1 MPEIRFHGRGGQGAV
16 VASRLL
22 AEAAFIE
29 GNFVQSFPAFGLER
43 RGAPVMAFTRVHNS
57 RIDNH
62 SQIYR
67 PDVVVVLDATLM
79 SIVDVCDG
87 LADGG
92 VVLVN
97 TAKDASELGLPAK
110 ARAAAVNASR
120 IAVEHGLGNAASP
133 IVNTA
138 ILGAFAS
145 VTGIVSLESVEK
157 AIRSSVS
164 IKPDANI
171 KACAEAFE
179 SVALAK
185 TVQETGN

>member
-29 GNFVQSFPAFGLER
+29 GSFVQSFPAFGLER

-92 VVLVN
+92 IVLVN
-97 TAKDASELGLPAK
+97 TAKDAAELGLPEK
-110 ARAAAVNASR
+110 ARAAAVNASK
-120 IAVEHGLGNAASP
+120 IAVAHGLGSSSSP

-138 ILGAFAS
+138 ILGAFAA

-157 AIRSSVS
+157 AIRSSVA
-164 IKPDANI
+164 IKPEANI
-171 KACAEAFE
+171 KACGEAFE

-185 TVQETGN
+185 TG

>member
-1 MPEIRFHGRGGQGAV
+1 MAEIRFHGRGGQGAV

-29 GNFVQSFPAFGLER
+29 GSFVQSFPAFGLER
-43 RGAPVMAFTRVHNS
+43 RGAPVMAFTRVHES

-62 SQIYR
+62 SQIYK

-79 SIVDVCDG
+79 SIVDVCEG
-87 LADGG
+87 LKDGG
-92 VVLVN
+92 IVLVN
-97 TAKDASELGLPAK
+97 TTKSIAELELPGS
-110 ARAAAVNASR
+110 ARAAVVNASK
-120 IAVEHGLGNAASP
+120 IAVAHGLGSASSP

-138 ILGAFAS
+138 ILGAFAA

-157 AIRSSVS
+157 AILANVS

-171 KACAEAFE
+171 VACREAHECAEFE
-179 SVALAK
+179 KQEKLA
-185 TVQETGN
+185 